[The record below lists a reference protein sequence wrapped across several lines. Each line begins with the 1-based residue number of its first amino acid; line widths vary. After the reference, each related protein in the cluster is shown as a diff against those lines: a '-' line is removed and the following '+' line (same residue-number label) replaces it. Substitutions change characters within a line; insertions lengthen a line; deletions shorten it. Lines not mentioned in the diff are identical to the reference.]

1 MTPNKILRT
10 LLSIGLLSVAST
22 LMAAEYEIDTKGSH
36 AFIQFKIPHLG
47 YSWLLGR
54 FNTFEGRFSY
64 DEKDPSASRVEVVIQ
79 TKSIDSNHAERDKH
93 LRDEDFLDVDR
104 FPEAR
109 FVSTAYT
116 EKADG
121 NGILIG
127 NLTLR
132 GVTRPISINVKQIGA
147 GMDPWGGYR
156 RGFEGETRLTLKDYG
171 IDFNLGAASTEVQ
184 LGLYLEGIRQDN
196 RMKRVKR

>member
-121 NGILIG
+121 NGILTG